1 MMVIPFHYVDK
12 CQKSL
17 LASLINSIESIR
29 NTNLIQ
35 QEIDKRNDI
44 NKFIMIQD
52 LLGLSDTA
60 RSITI
65 CAEKNM
71 FPLVSKDGK
80 YRSPNSFNIYVITM
94 QNSASAMGTFNRIHW
109 GLKTGDLRGK
119 TIFKAGGVVLIEE
132 NKLFL
137 IPIFSCSSTNDFD
150 IMVKKCGTYYSGRI
164 MKIACGGQL
173 RSLPPLTQARASE
186 G

>member
-1 MMVIPFHYVDK
+1 MIIINTKLAIILLMVFPFHYVDNS
-12 CQKSL
+12 QKSL
-17 LASLINSIESIR
+17 LSSLISSIESIR
-29 NTNLIQ
+29 NTNLILQ
-35 QEIDKRNDI
+35 KIDKEYNI
-44 NKFIMIQD
+44 NKYIMIQD

-80 YRSPNSFNIYVITM
+80 YRSPNSLNIYMITM
-94 QNSASAMGTFNRIHW
+94 QNSASAMRTFNRIHS

-119 TIFKAGGVVLIEE
+119 TLFKAGGVVLIEE

-150 IMVKKCGTYYSGRI
+150 IMVKKCGTYYSGKI
-164 MKIACGGQL
+164 MKIACGGRL
-173 RSLPPLTQARASE
+173 R
-186 G
+186 